1 MRRTGGF
8 EEDTHQ
14 VDGGLDVFDDDGAT
28 LVVSGT
34 VLVVRAQV
42 LPLHQQ
48 LLAAD
53 ARVSAQSD
61 AAAHHSG

>member
-1 MRRTGGF
+1 M
-8 EEDTHQ
+8 
-14 VDGGLDVFDDDGAT
+14 DGGLDVFDDDGAT